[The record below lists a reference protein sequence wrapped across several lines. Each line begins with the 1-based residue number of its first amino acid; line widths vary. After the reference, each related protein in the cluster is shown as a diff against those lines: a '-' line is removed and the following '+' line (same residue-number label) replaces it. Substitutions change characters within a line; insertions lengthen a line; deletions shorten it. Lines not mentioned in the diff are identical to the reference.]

1 MFTSLHAL
9 AQAATLLVVVT
20 TEGDDQLRINV
31 TPTRTDDK
39 TKPHKLRPLSLVG
52 TPAELDEGFAAALAE
67 WQAPRR
73 SLIEQA
79 RDTGDDDVKA
89 TAASSKAAKP
99 ALPAPEKKTEAA
111 PAPGRKKPGPKPKSS
126 SADATPAGA
135 AGGDVAA
142 GGDAAL
148 ADDSGTAASSAVA
161 DDPAGAEPAAD
172 PDTAAAAPAEITAS
186 TASTEAEP
194 AADEFTLDLF

>member
-9 AQAATLLVVVT
+9 AQAATLLVVVKA
-20 TEGDDQLRINV
+20 EGADLLRINV

-39 TKPHKLRPLSLVG
+39 TKPHTLRPLSLVG
-52 TPAELDEGFAAALAE
+52 TPAELDEGFADALAE

-89 TAASSKAAKP
+89 AASSKAAKP
-99 ALPAPEKKTEAA
+99 SLPAPDKKAEAA
-111 PAPGRKKPGPKPKSS
+111 PAAGRKKPGPKPKAS
-126 SADATPAGA
+126 SADAAPAGA
-135 AGGDVAA
+135 AVGDAAA
-142 GGDAAL
+142 GADAAL
-148 ADDSGTAASSAVA
+148 ADDSATTASSAVA
-161 DDPAGAEPAAD
+161 DDSAGAEPASDAG
-172 PDTAAAAPAEITAS
+172 AAAPAEATAGGV
-186 TASTEAEP
+186 AEP